1 MLFCFLK
8 FSVVTSAQML
18 SCSEQPMIPFWN
30 VGWMQ
35 LLVVTQRCCALGG
48 LGVEIIIAN
57 NLSLKMMSLSCQMPR
72 FSHLLAYLL
81 QATIKGRFINT
92 SASESCLGVKTTAFL
107 ASDSHHM
114 ARKKQG
120 YSLFSFI
127 STVLFVLGGP
137 TDTFVT
143 KVQLSL
149 GQNLAITWQHAALWK
164 CKYQNNNNN
173 DDDDE

>member
-1 MLFCFLK
+1 
-8 FSVVTSAQML
+8 
-18 SCSEQPMIPFWN
+18 
-30 VGWMQ
+30 
-35 LLVVTQRCCALGG
+35 
-48 LGVEIIIAN
+48 
-57 NLSLKMMSLSCQMPR
+57 MSLSCQMPR

-149 GQNLAITWQHAALWK
+149 GQNLAIT
-164 CKYQNNNNN
+164 
-173 DDDDE
+173 